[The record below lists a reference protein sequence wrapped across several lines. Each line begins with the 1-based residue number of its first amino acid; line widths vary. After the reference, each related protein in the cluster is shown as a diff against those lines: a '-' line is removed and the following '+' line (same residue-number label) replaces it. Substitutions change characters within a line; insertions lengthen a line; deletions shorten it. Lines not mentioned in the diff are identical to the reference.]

1 MVEMVLHFLC
11 VLHRFNYLV
20 QSLAKVD
27 LLLNLRLLMEDNQV
41 HLLQVT

>member
-1 MVEMVLHFLC
+1 MVEMALHFLC
-11 VLHRFNYLV
+11 VLHLFNYLV

-27 LLLNLRLLMEDNQV
+27 LLLSLRLLMVDSQV